1 MRDATRELE
10 KKRKRWGTT
19 GFDISM
25 FGGQCESNHSLGA
38 MSVTT
43 TLARSSFG
51 LHCTVVRSG
60 KARTWA
66 VETRSA
72 SSRRRGHTSRVL
84 ASSDGEGESESRSD
98 VRPKKRRAESTDA
111 VASFL
116 SRRFGTGELATTCR
130 LILKE

>member
-1 MRDATRELE
+1 M
-10 KKRKRWGTT
+10 
-19 GFDISM
+19 
-25 FGGQCESNHSLGA
+25 
-38 MSVTT
+38 
-43 TLARSSFG
+43 
-51 LHCTVVRSG
+51 
-60 KARTWA
+60 
-66 VETRSA
+66 ETRSA